1 MVLMNKLQKYLHY
14 KSLMMLNLSL
24 AVENQSL
31 DDSIYQLIC
40 YHIYKDAASKEYF
53 TMTHAE
59 RKDLHTLMIL

>member
-1 MVLMNKLQKYLHY
+1 MNKLQKYLHY

-31 DDSIYQLIC
+31 DDSIYQLIG

-53 TMTHAE
+53 TMTHE
-59 RKDLHTLMIL
+59 QRKDLHTLMIL

>member
-1 MVLMNKLQKYLHY
+1 MNKTQKYLRY

-24 AVENQSL
+24 AAENQSL
-31 DDSIYQLIC
+31 EDSLYQLIC

-59 RKDLHTLMIL
+59 REVLHTLMIL

>member
-1 MVLMNKLQKYLHY
+1 MNKLQKYLHY

-40 YHIYKDAASKEYF
+40 YHVYKDAASKEYF

-59 RKDLHTLMIL
+59 REVLHTLMIL